1 MPKGILEIAED
12 EFDRTIAINLKSCFN
27 YIHAVAPIMLEQGA
41 GRIASMSSINALS
54 GGVTAAVSRFAYA
67 SAKAGI
73 LGMTRSLAKELGPTI
88 LVNAIC
94 PGLIETE
101 LGNAVTRSRG
111 PEIAAKD
118 ICFAASRQ
126 ARRHRPGRRIPRDV
140 GTLLHHRSDLHGR
153 RFPIQLLTDQQMTT
167 IKPAEAN
174 PWTWPEETWR
184 GIVQHVR
191 AGRSLKPKRWKDGAT
206 FAVALSFDSDHET
219 IELRYGGKSYS
230 KISQGQYGARAAMPR
245 ILESL
250 ARHNVK
256 ATFFMP
262 AVAAMLHEA
271 EVKAVADAGHEVG
284 IHSWIHE
291 YNSMLDHATE
301 RDLMLR
307 ARDVLERLS
316 GKRPVGMRTASWDFS
331 PWTLKIVRE
340 LGCCTIPR

>member
-1 MPKGILEIAED
+1 
-12 EFDRTIAINLKSCFN
+12 
-27 YIHAVAPIMLEQGA
+27 
-41 GRIASMSSINALS
+41 
-54 GGVTAAVSRFAYA
+54 
-67 SAKAGI
+67 
-73 LGMTRSLAKELGPTI
+73 
-88 LVNAIC
+88 
-94 PGLIETE
+94 
-101 LGNAVTRSRG
+101 
-111 PEIAAKD
+111 
-118 ICFAASRQ
+118 
-126 ARRHRPGRRIPRDV
+126 
-140 GTLLHHRSDLHGR
+140 
-153 RFPIQLLTDQQMTT
+153 MTT
-167 IKPAEAN
+167 IKPAETN

-291 YNSMLDHATE
+291 YNSALDHATE

-331 PWTLKIVRE
+331 PFTLKIVRE
-340 LGCCTIPR
+340 LGLLYDSSLMADDEPYELLDEGEATGIVELPVEWIRDDAVYFNMDRAASLRPYGGPSMVFDIFSRELDAAAREGGLFQLTMHPHHIGHRSRVWIVDEIIGAAKAKGSVWFATHEEIAAYCAAEAGLS

>member
-1 MPKGILEIAED
+1 
-12 EFDRTIAINLKSCFN
+12 
-27 YIHAVAPIMLEQGA
+27 
-41 GRIASMSSINALS
+41 
-54 GGVTAAVSRFAYA
+54 
-67 SAKAGI
+67 
-73 LGMTRSLAKELGPTI
+73 
-88 LVNAIC
+88 
-94 PGLIETE
+94 
-101 LGNAVTRSRG
+101 
-111 PEIAAKD
+111 
-118 ICFAASRQ
+118 
-126 ARRHRPGRRIPRDV
+126 
-140 GTLLHHRSDLHGR
+140 
-153 RFPIQLLTDQQMTT
+153 MTT
-167 IKPAEAN
+167 NKPAEAN

-245 ILESL
+245 ILERL

-271 EVKAVADAGHEVG
+271 EVKAVADAGHEIG

-331 PWTLKIVRE
+331 PFTLKIVRE
-340 LGCCTIPR
+340 LGLLYDSSLMADDEPYELLDQGEATGIVELPVEWIRDDAVYFNMDRAASLRPYGGPSMVFDIFMRELDAAAREGGLFQLTMHPHHIGHRSRVWIIDEIIGAAKAKGNVWFATHEEIAAYCAAEAGLSQARDR